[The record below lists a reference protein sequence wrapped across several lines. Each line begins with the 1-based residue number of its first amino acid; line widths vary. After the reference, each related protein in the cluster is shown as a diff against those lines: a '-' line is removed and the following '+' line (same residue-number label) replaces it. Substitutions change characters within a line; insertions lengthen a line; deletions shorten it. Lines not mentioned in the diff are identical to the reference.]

1 MINITTNGFFGSHYS
16 VYQFL
21 LGFSFL
27 IGRAKNKI
35 NREEFALWNKS
46 RVFWIFP
53 MTNKQN
59 EKWLSTAILEKI
71 DDYGVNIYYCEIYNQ
86 RLIK

>member
-16 VYQFL
+16 IYQFL

-35 NREEFALWNKS
+35 NREEFAL
-46 RVFWIFP
+46 
-53 MTNKQN
+53 
-59 EKWLSTAILEKI
+59 
-71 DDYGVNIYYCEIYNQ
+71 
-86 RLIK
+86 